1 MENVVT
7 RQSFQKQIQ
16 DLESNIASNSILK
29 KKIKNLQIKGDNYKI
44 TFFNQNVEEGPI
56 SKNGVILLSC

>member
-7 RQSFQKQIQ
+7 RQSVQKQTQ
-16 DLESNIASNSILK
+16 DLELNIASNSILK
-29 KKIKNLQIKGDNYKI
+29 KKIKNPQIKGDNYKI

>member
-16 DLESNIASNSILK
+16 DLESNIAKLFNFEKNKNK
-29 KKIKNLQIKGDNYKI
+29 KPTNKRR
-44 TFFNQNVEEGPI
+44 
-56 SKNGVILLSC
+56 